1 MDGITFFLSGD
12 TSALRYAGEF
22 LSTKGLPI
30 VSSPSPKV
38 THLLLPVPSLDGKG
52 LVRGGGAP
60 EAILSQLSDHVVVMG
75 GYLSHPAFQN
85 YTKFDFLQDACYLAE
100 NAAITAD
107 CALPI
112 LGKHLPV
119 IFAGCPILIVGW
131 GRIGKCLAARLKAL
145 NADVTVAARK
155 ESDRAALISLGYNA
169 IAPEAL
175 NHILPQCRAVVNT
188 APAPVIGREQAALC
202 PKGCVFLDLAS
213 SPGICCEGVLWERGL
228 PNRDAPE
235 SSGKLIAQTALRL
248 CQKEAVS

>member
-1 MDGITFFLSGD
+1 MDGITFCLSGE

-22 LSTKGLPI
+22 LSAKGISI

-38 THLLLPVPSLDGKG
+38 THLLLPVPSFDGKG

-60 EAILSQLSDHVVVMG
+60 EAILSQLSDRVVIMG

-107 CALPI
+107 CALSI

-119 IFAGCPILIVGW
+119 IFAGCPIVIIGW

-145 NADVTVAARK
+145 QADVTVAARK
-155 ESDRAALISLGYNA
+155 ESDRAALISLGYNT
-169 IAPEAL
+169 ILPEAL
-175 NHILPQCRAVVNT
+175 NQILPPCRAIVNT
-188 APAPVIGREQAALC
+188 APAPVIGREQASLC

-228 PNRDAPE
+228 PNRDKPE

-248 CQKEAVS
+248 CQKEAAT